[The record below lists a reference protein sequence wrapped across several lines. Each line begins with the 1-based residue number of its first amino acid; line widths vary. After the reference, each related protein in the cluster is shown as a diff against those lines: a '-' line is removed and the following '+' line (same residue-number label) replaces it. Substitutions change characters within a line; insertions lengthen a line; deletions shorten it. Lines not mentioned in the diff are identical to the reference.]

1 MAAGGAE
8 LERGRRWRRPTAP
21 GKTSHRSKQGRRAME
36 EKDPAP
42 CVLLHGMGSATRGG
56 RLEHMELDS
65 MAVGR
70 APSNGDCWRPQ
81 SRRGR

>member
-42 CVLLHGMGSATRGG
+42 CAASWNGEREQR
-56 RLEHMELDS
+56 RLAE
-65 MAVGR
+65 AQGVGLYGCW
-70 APSNGDCWRPQ
+70 PS
-81 SRRGR
+81 S